1 MGTRQNFN
9 INTQAKLLDIHKQ
22 FQGGLKTVDTDDALQ
37 DFYLRQADNV
47 SISEFGFLEKR
58 YGLGEKEELLQTTAK
73 VQGHFYYKFQ
83 GETDEILAAGG
94 LFYIKRHGETTFTA
108 VSSFARVVGAQ
119 YPPAQDIENFN
130 HLNGTFQSTREI
142 GAARIKNNLYIFT
155 GSYPVFYSRVNP
167 ASGVT
172 NPAGLFWQMP
182 YYIPDWNEILSLR
195 TGINLLIDDF
205 DDAYGYNDLSLSTNS
220 IYKLNNNLTTPVIT
234 GIKTI
239 HAPLIPTIDYQ
250 TESEDTSI
258 QFNLQARI
266 NFEAPIEVY
275 TTFSSFE
282 SLDNPYVWKNVTFN
296 PKLFYPLSSSN
307 VFDDSGSPEL
317 GGIGCATL
325 NARGSY
331 NGVDVNG
338 VATTYYYECRTSEG
352 ETNGTGSR
360 YYHLIPSAVKYKA
373 AGALEWLDVPEGNI
387 VDRRVY
393 TNAYNASNFTL
404 NNSNHS
410 LSGHLDITSPGI
422 SYRRFENPSELED
435 SYIAPLQV
443 SIAGFPVGDYDFQ
456 VTWEFEAHFK
466 DGTDNNE
473 EVSEVLNQFTVDY
486 NNIQIEAT
494 KINAESLGYK
504 EKPIWTCNKVI
515 EHFGKLVVWGSET
528 EPEYL
533 FISHPEEHNWF
544 PATATVKFDT
554 DEDEPILS
562 VVPFMNVLVVQ
573 SETKTWGLKGK
584 YITPEYDASAGT
596 IDTTDLYT
604 PFMISPVYGTIAPK
618 SVRPV
623 RNRLYFLSRE
633 GVVEL
638 TNLAFAFDEKYN
650 INELDRNIKN
660 LIPKDRN
667 AVAIQHDYQYWI
679 NFPETNQTFRYYVD
693 KKAWVRDTYGVDE
706 NDEYEDNRYDFDGV
720 FKYYSQDGQLSF
732 ISNATLLNKGPNT
745 AVYHIVIDKS
755 LPSDFGLPFK
765 STIETANLNQGYP
778 FHPKKYMENR
788 LDFTL
793 QNEYNTSATTL
804 SFTNVVQN
812 ELYAQ
817 FRSTL
822 LKGHQYQLGLA
833 GETAATAVL
842 YSLDGEDFVA
852 TTWTY
857 DSVNN
862 RILFDVPYAD
872 YSTIDIKIEGTI
884 SLLYA
889 VLKDNTYDHTLRFNT
904 WSISEEGTLNLDNIG
919 YDVAESE
926 IEINL
931 GTVFGP
937 NETWVFDESD
947 FGNRITAV
955 KTVKLSGRGYNYKL
969 FFTDRSRAK
978 WTLESLGITFKF
990 KRARGER

>member
-37 DFYLRQADNV
+37 DFYLRQADNI

-58 YGLGEKEELLQTTAK
+58 YGLGEKEELIQITDK

-94 LFYIKRHGETTFTA
+94 KFYIKKHGETTFVP
-108 VSSFARVVGAQ
+108 VSFFNQISNAQ
-119 YPPAQDIENFN
+119 YPPAQDVDNFN
-130 HLNGTFQSTREI
+130 HLNGTFQATREI

-155 GSYPVFYSRVNP
+155 GSYPVFYSRINP
-167 ASGVT
+167 TTGDSNTGV
-172 NPAGLFWQMP
+172 FWQMP

-205 DDAYGYNDLSLSTNS
+205 DDAYGYNDMSLSIDS
-220 IYKLNNNLTTPVIT
+220 VYKLNNDLTTPTIT
-234 GIKTI
+234 GVRSI

-250 TESEDTSI
+250 TESEDTPT

-275 TTFSSFE
+275 TTFTSFTAVQ
-282 SLDNPYVWKNVTFN
+282 DPYVWKNVTFN
-296 PKLFYPLSSSN
+296 PKLFYPQANGNIFDASN
-307 VFDDSGSPEL
+307 SNQL
-317 GGIGCATL
+317 GGLTCPTL
-325 NARGSY
+325 GARGSY
-331 NGVDVNG
+331 TDVDGNGDP
-338 VATTYYYECRTSEG
+338 VATYYYECVTSAG
-352 ETNGTGSR
+352 LVQSSGSK
-360 YYHLIPSAVKYKA
+360 YYHLIPEVVKYKA

-393 TNAYNASNFTL
+393 TNAFEASDFTIG
-404 NNSNHS
+404 NQNHT
-410 LSGHLDITSPGI
+410 LEGHLDITSPGI
-422 SYRRFENPSELED
+422 SFRRLSNPTIFGQE
-435 SYIAPLQV
+435 IAPLQV

-456 VTWEFEAHFK
+456 VTWILEAHYI
-466 DGTDNNE
+466 DGTSNNV
-473 EVSEVLNQFTVDY
+473 EVSEVLNEFTVDF

-494 KINAESLGYK
+494 KLNAESLGYK
-504 EKPIWTCNKVI
+504 EKPIWTCNKAI

-562 VVPFMNVLVVQ
+562 VVPFMNVLIVQ

-584 YITPEYDASAGT
+584 YITPEYDASLGT
-596 IDTTDLYT
+596 IDTSDLYT

-660 LIPKDRN
+660 LIPRDPE

-706 NDEYEDNRYDFDGV
+706 NDEYSDNRYDFDGV
-720 FKYYSQDGQLSF
+720 FKYYSKDGQLSF

-745 AVYHIVIDKS
+745 AVYNIVIDKS

-793 QNEYNTSATTL
+793 QNEYNTSTTTL

-812 ELYAQ
+812 ELYVQ

-842 YSLDGEDFVA
+842 YSLDGGDFVA

-872 YSTIDIKIEGTI
+872 YGTIDIKIEGTV

-889 VLKDNTYDHTLRFNT
+889 VLKDNTYDHTLKFNT
-904 WSISEEGTLNLDNIG
+904 WSISEEGTLNLNNIG